1 MNRAIVT
8 FASGEYDQLLA
19 VSLPPMQRY
28 ADRHGWMVI
37 AATGTGDDFERPPSW
52 MKIPILQAA
61 LRDFDEVLWI
71 DADVVIADDS
81 RDITDEV
88 PADAWQA
95 LVEHHTADGAVPN
108 CGVWLVRRPM
118 AEYLDRLWSMTEYLH
133 HGWWEQAA
141 LLQLLGYRE
150 QPRPV
155 CHVRDTALFEATAW
169 LGREWNS
176 HEQSDRHPD
185 PRFAHATAG
194 NLPWRLA
201 VMRRYA
207 ALIPANGGPAR

>member
-8 FASGEYDQLLA
+8 FSTDDYAELA
-19 VSLPPMQRY
+19 DVSLPTMRRY
-28 ADRHGWMVI
+28 ADRHDWLLI
-37 AATGTGDDFERPPSW
+37 AVRGTAAFERPPSW
-52 MKIPILQAA
+52 MKIPLLQEA

-71 DADVVIADDS
+71 DADVVVAADAP
-81 RDITDEV
+81 DITDEV
-88 PADAWQA
+88 PDDAWMA
-95 LVEHHTADGAVPN
+95 LVEHHTADGDVPN
-108 CGVWLVRRPM
+108 CGVWLLRPPM
-118 AEYLDRLWSMTEYLH
+118 RAWLARVWSMVEYRD

-155 CHVRDTALFEATAW
+155 RHEQTTTLYRNTAW

-176 HEQSDRHPD
+176 HEESDRHPD
-185 PRFAHATAG
+185 PHFAHATAG
-194 NLPWRLA
+194 NLPWRLD

-207 ALIPANGGPAR
+207 ALIPATGG